1 VTPEQIRA
9 CVELTRAF
17 DGLVVADVTDDLPK
31 LTYRVTVS
39 FEIPYELL
47 EQVFPG
53 HVGTWRLDQI
63 QEAVADTY
71 RRIRL
76 VKEERVRT
84 GCGMKE
90 ACDRLEARGWGE
102 S

>member
-1 VTPEQIRA
+1 MTLEQIQA
-9 CVELTRAF
+9 CVRLTRAF
-17 DGLVVADVTDDLPK
+17 DGLVVAEVTDDLPK

-47 EQVFPG
+47 QQVFPE
-53 HVGTWRLDQI
+53 HTGTWGLDQVR
-63 QEAVADTY
+63 EAVADTY

-76 VKEERVRT
+76 VKEERERT

-90 ACDRLEARGWGE
+90 ACDRLEARGWA
-102 S
+102 